1 MRRLQPVGF
10 CLLLGLMSAPAL
22 AAGTST
28 YAAHF
33 TETRTLA
40 GINKPLVLSGEI
52 RFTPGKHLLWAV
64 DKPYSYRFEIAGGR
78 IEETLPDGSRQSKPL
93 AKTPW
98 AEALFKLFSA
108 LFGGDP
114 NALARY
120 FEVSSNTQGLV
131 LVPRSETL
139 AKWVTRIVTVGKPV
153 PHTVTIY
160 ESEGSDTRLDFTT
173 LGPTPVSASA
183 AATQ

>member
-1 MRRLQPVGF
+1 MRRLSFAGL
-10 CLLLGLMSAPAL
+10 CALLCVAAVPAL
-22 AAGTST
+22 AADAAS

-33 TETRTLA
+33 TETRTIV
-40 GINKPLVLSGEI
+40 GMSRPLVLHGEI
-52 RFTPGKHLLWAV
+52 HFTPGKRLLWAV
-64 DKPYSYRFEIAGGR
+64 NKPYRYQFEIADGK
-78 IEETLPDGSRQSKPL
+78 IEETLPDGSRHSNPL

-120 FEVSSNTQGLV
+120 FKVSSSADGLV
-131 LVPRSETL
+131 LVPRSEAL
-139 AKWVTRIVTVGKPV
+139 AKWVARIVTVGKPV
-153 PHTVTIY
+153 PRTVTIR
-160 ESEGSDTRLDFTT
+160 ESDGSATRLDFTM
-173 LGPTPVSASA
+173 LGPTPTTVPA